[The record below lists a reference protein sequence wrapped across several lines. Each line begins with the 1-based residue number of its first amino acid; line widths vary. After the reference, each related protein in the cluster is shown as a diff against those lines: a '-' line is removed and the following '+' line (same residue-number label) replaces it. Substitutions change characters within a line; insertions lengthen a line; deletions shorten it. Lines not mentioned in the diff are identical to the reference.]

1 MRIAGRAAARRPTA
15 AGMTRVERAARAR
28 RRRAL
33 AHLERVRDQ
42 REASNNPP
50 ARRLRALVLALSFAG
65 GAWAGSAWLADAT
78 LETISVRGARHLSA
92 QAIAAASGVAPGAPL
107 AALDRDSVAAR
118 LAENAWIEQARAL
131 ALPSGRLLLAVVE
144 REPVAVLAG
153 EEPWAVDAAGSPF
166 APAPS
171 EGLEALPR
179 LVATHA
185 TAPGELAQAVALA
198 RRLPELGLAS
208 SARGGHR
215 GAERSGG
222 AIAAASRPGAARG
235 ARPGGSRRQAGGPDP
250 RSRSGASRA
259 GERHAARSAFPGPGG
274 PGCHAA
280 PERDGTSGGL
290 ARRRDAVQG
299 TAGRVIRRPLMG
311 GNMSRKEELIVGLDI
326 GTTKICVIVA
336 ERTENGIDVV
346 GIGTHPSRG
355 LRKGVVVD
363 IDATVDSIK
372 HAIEEAELMADC
384 EITTVYAG
392 IAGGH
397 IRGFNSHG
405 VVAVKDREVREGD
418 VRRVIDAAKAV
429 AIPMDREVI
438 HVIPQEFIIDD
449 QDGIREPLGM
459 SGVRLEAKI
468 HIVTAAVTS
477 AQNIVKCAN
486 RAGLNVMDIVLEPLA
501 SAEAALADDER
512 DLGVCLVDIGGGT
525 TDIAVFADGSIKHTS
540 VLGLGGYHISNDIAV
555 GLRTPFEE
563 AERIKKKFGMATA
576 RYLPSD
582 DVISVPSVG
591 GRRPRQVSRKILCE
605 IIEPRVD
612 EILSLAR
619 RELVKAG
626 LEDRIPSGVVLTGG
640 CSALAGLPEL
650 AEEIFEAP
658 VRPGTPSHI
667 GGLQDVVRGPMYATG
682 VGLALFGASRSS
694 GASHDALPHPGRLHL
709 RQGQAAHAGLVLRGD
724 SASRDGP
731 EKWLHLAQKRCFHVT
746 FCAGEI
752 SRGGERCPSEPDPAP
767 NEREP
772 SRKTGIS

>member
-1 MRIAGRAAARRPTA
+1 M
-15 AGMTRVERAARAR
+15 
-28 RRRAL
+28 
-33 AHLERVRDQ
+33 
-42 REASNNPP
+42 
-50 ARRLRALVLALSFAG
+50 
-65 GAWAGSAWLADAT
+65 
-78 LETISVRGARHLSA
+78 
-92 QAIAAASGVAPGAPL
+92 
-107 AALDRDSVAAR
+107 
-118 LAENAWIEQARAL
+118 
-131 ALPSGRLLLAVVE
+131 
-144 REPVAVLAG
+144 
-153 EEPWAVDAAGSPF
+153 
-166 APAPS
+166 
-171 EGLEALPR
+171 
-179 LVATHA
+179 
-185 TAPGELAQAVALA
+185 
-198 RRLPELGLAS
+198 
-208 SARGGHR
+208 
-215 GAERSGG
+215 
-222 AIAAASRPGAARG
+222 
-235 ARPGGSRRQAGGPDP
+235 
-250 RSRSGASRA
+250 
-259 GERHAARSAFPGPGG
+259 
-274 PGCHAA
+274 
-280 PERDGTSGGL
+280 
-290 ARRRDAVQG
+290 
-299 TAGRVIRRPLMG
+299 IRRPLMG
-311 GNMSRKEELIVGLDI
+311 GNMSRKEDLIVGLDI
-326 GTTKICVIVA
+326 GTTKICVIVS

-405 VVAVKDREVREGD
+405 VVAVKDREVRESD

-459 SGVRLEAKI
+459 SGVRLEAQI

-486 RAGLNVMDIVLEPLA
+486 KAGLNVMDIVLEPLA

-525 TDIAVFADGSIKHTS
+525 TDIAVFSDGSITHTS

-619 RELVKAG
+619 REVVKAG

-640 CSALAGLPEL
+640 CSALSGLPEL

-667 GGLQDVVRGPMYATG
+667 GGLQDVVRSPMYATG
-682 VGLALFGASRSS
+682 VGLALFGASRTRVR
-694 GASHDALPHPGRLHL
+694 PTTRF
-709 RQGQAAHAGLVLRGD
+709 RI
-724 SASRDGP
+724 RDGSIFGRVKQRMRDWFY
-731 EKWLHLAQKRCFHVT
+731 E
-746 FCAGEI
+746 E
-752 SRGGERCPSEPDPAP
+752 
-767 NEREP
+767 
-772 SRKTGIS
+772 TG

>member
-1 MRIAGRAAARRPTA
+1 
-15 AGMTRVERAARAR
+15 
-28 RRRAL
+28 
-33 AHLERVRDQ
+33 
-42 REASNNPP
+42 
-50 ARRLRALVLALSFAG
+50 
-65 GAWAGSAWLADAT
+65 
-78 LETISVRGARHLSA
+78 
-92 QAIAAASGVAPGAPL
+92 
-107 AALDRDSVAAR
+107 
-118 LAENAWIEQARAL
+118 
-131 ALPSGRLLLAVVE
+131 
-144 REPVAVLAG
+144 
-153 EEPWAVDAAGSPF
+153 
-166 APAPS
+166 
-171 EGLEALPR
+171 
-179 LVATHA
+179 
-185 TAPGELAQAVALA
+185 
-198 RRLPELGLAS
+198 
-208 SARGGHR
+208 
-215 GAERSGG
+215 
-222 AIAAASRPGAARG
+222 
-235 ARPGGSRRQAGGPDP
+235 
-250 RSRSGASRA
+250 
-259 GERHAARSAFPGPGG
+259 
-274 PGCHAA
+274 
-280 PERDGTSGGL
+280 
-290 ARRRDAVQG
+290 
-299 TAGRVIRRPLMG
+299 
-311 GNMSRKEELIVGLDI
+311 MSRKEELIVGLDI
-326 GTTKICVIVA
+326 GTTKICVIVS

-372 HAIEEAELMADC
+372 HAVEEAELMADC

-405 VVAVKDREVREGD
+405 VVAVKDREVHESD

-459 SGVRLEAKI
+459 SGVRLEAQI

-525 TDIAVFADGSIKHTS
+525 TDIAVFSDGSIKHTS

-626 LEDRIPSGVVLTGG
+626 IENRIPSGVVLTGG
-640 CSALAGLPEL
+640 CSALSGLPEL

-682 VGLALFGASRSS
+682 VGLALFGASQSRV
-694 GASHDALPHPGRLHL
+694 R
-709 RQGQAAHAGLVLRGD
+709 AATRFRI
-724 SASRDGP
+724 RDGSIFGRVKQRMRDWFY
-731 EKWLHLAQKRCFHVT
+731 E
-746 FCAGEI
+746 E
-752 SRGGERCPSEPDPAP
+752 
-767 NEREP
+767 
-772 SRKTGIS
+772 TG